1 MSSSFNEKILNAVS
15 NIAVATGTTNPFA
28 GKWVSILGDSIS
40 TFPGYIPE
48 GLTANVHEG
57 FDDVSKEWWH
67 ILLTKLGGKLCV
79 NYSGS
84 GMKIAGTDAT
94 LSAAYKHY
102 AQKLHRE
109 AGKEY
114 INLDGSKSTSD
125 EVINPDVILIM
136 LGTNDYIDNSV
147 FCDFSDNAYLSAQCY
162 NDSILSDN
170 SYNDV
175 GLAYGRILFNIIGTY
190 PYATVYCITPPL
202 AKGGSGGYPFPNS
215 ANWSMPLLDEL
226 IRQLSIKF
234 AVKQIS
240 LLHMSVRS
248 SGAYV
253 GSDKF
258 LLDDG
263 IHPTTEGHKLIAKAC
278 YYTMMNDYV
287 SWNNRNDI

>member
-1 MSSSFNEKILNAVS
+1 MSSFDEKILNAVS
-15 NIAVATGTTNPFA
+15 DIATVTGTINPFRD
-28 GKWVSILGDSIS
+28 KWVSILGDSIS

-48 GLTANVHEG
+48 DLTANVHEG

-84 GMKIAGTDAT
+84 GMKISGTDDT

-114 INLDGSKSTSD
+114 VNLDGSTSTSD

-136 LGTNDYIDNSV
+136 LGTNDYTDNSS
-147 FCDFSDNAYLSAQCY
+147 FTAIGTEYLSSECFK
-162 NDSILSDN
+162 DSILLDS
-170 SYNDV
+170 SYTDV
-175 GLAYGRILFNIIGTY
+175 GIAYGRILFNLISTY
-190 PYATVYCITPPL
+190 PYATVYCITPPMVRPD
-202 AKGGSGGYPFPNS
+202 GGSYPFPNS
-215 ANWSMPLLDEL
+215 AKWSMPLLDEL

-248 SGAYV
+248 SSAYV

-287 SWNNRNDI
+287 SWNNRNEI